1 MSTSIIQ
8 LMSSAASV
16 LCDEHHFS
24 HRSPWIRAAILGGCD
39 GVTTVGSLILALSS
53 STRHIIL
60 LSGVSALVAGAFSMA
75 VGELVSVYSQRDTE
89 EADLQ
94 REIAEHAKGP
104 AAQKAELEELRQIYV
119 ERGLEDELAEK
130 VAIQLT
136 AKDAIRAHA
145 RDELHIDIDELS
157 SPWQASAISAV
168 SFAGGAAVPLLCS
181 IFIDSYLIRAL
192 VVSAASIVTLAMLGT
207 LGSYLGGAP
216 MWKGC
221 VRVVFGGTI
230 ALATTFG
237 VGRALE

>member
-8 LMSSAASV
+8 PMSSSV
-16 LCDEHHFS
+16 SRDEHHLS

-39 GVTTVGSLILALSS
+39 GVTTVGSLILALSG

-75 VGELVSVYSQRDTE
+75 VGELVSVYSQRDSE

-94 REIAEHAKGP
+94 REMAEHAKGP
-104 AAQKAELEELRQIYV
+104 AAQRAELEELQQIYV
-119 ERGLEDELAEK
+119 ERGLEQELAEE

-157 SPWQASAISAV
+157 SPWQASAISAI

-181 IFIDSYLIRAL
+181 IFIHGYLTRAL
-192 VVSAASIVTLAMLGT
+192 VVSATSIVTLAVLGT

-216 MWKGC
+216 IWKGC
-221 VRVVFGGTI
+221 LRVVLGGTV
-230 ALATTFG
+230 ALAATYG